1 MKTAKRSTRGKRPSH
16 SLLLMTGSIHLSRDA
31 SSPRIAGDRILLLEE
46 IERLGSLTAAAKA
59 CNLSY
64 KAAWDAVHAM
74 NNLSERP
81 LLEMATGGRGGGG
94 AALTDEGRRV
104 VRIYAEI
111 RSEQD
116 RMLARF
122 GNHIEDFEQ
131 YLQLLRRMSMKVSA
145 RNSLI
150 GKITEIKK
158 GAVNAVVHIGLKG
171 SETLTASITMESVDG
186 MGLKVGQEILAVIKA
201 TSVIIGT
208 AGGTMKLSARNV
220 LAGKI
225 QRLVR
230 GPVMAEV
237 VLGLPGGSTI
247 SAIITNE
254 SVDTL
259 GLKEGGDAVAIFKAS
274 SVIVGV
280 EG

>member
-1 MKTAKRSTRGKRPSH
+1 MKASKRETAGQHPRHPMVW
-16 SLLLMTGSIHLSRDA
+16 MTGSIHFSKDA
-31 SSPRIAGDRILLLEE
+31 SSPRIAGDRILLLEA
-46 IERLGSLTAAAKA
+46 IDRLGSLTAAARA

-64 KAAWDAVHAM
+64 KAAWDAVHAI

-81 LLEMATGGRGGGG
+81 LLETVKGGRQGGG
-94 AALTDEGRRV
+94 AALTEEGRRL

-111 RSEQD
+111 RREQE
-116 RMLARF
+116 RVLARF
-122 GNHIEDFEQ
+122 GEHVDDFDQ

-145 RNSLI
+145 RNSLV

-171 SETLTASITMESVDG
+171 SESLTASITMESVEG
-186 MGLKVGQEILAVIKA
+186 MGLKVGQEVLAVIKA
-201 TSVIIGT
+201 TSVILGT
-208 AGGTMKLSARNV
+208 SDGSMKLSARNV
-220 LAGKI
+220 LKGTIA
-225 QRLVR
+225 RLVR

-237 VLGLPGGSTI
+237 VLRLSGGSTV

-254 SVDTL
+254 SVDAL
-259 GLKEGGDAVAIFKAS
+259 GLREGGEALAIFKAS